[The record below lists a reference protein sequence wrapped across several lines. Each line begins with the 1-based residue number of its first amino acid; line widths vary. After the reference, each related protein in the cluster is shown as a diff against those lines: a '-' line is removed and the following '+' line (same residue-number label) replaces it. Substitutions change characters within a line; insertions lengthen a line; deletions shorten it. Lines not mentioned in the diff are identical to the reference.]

1 MDKKEK
7 KRDVAV
13 FANMMKEL
21 MQNPEGDN
29 LATLDRDLQ
38 HFLYGRIA
46 LLVKHNEGQPV
57 GSIADIGA
65 VVGAAL
71 ADVTKE
77 FVRGRTMEPEKV
89 DELFTRAGE
98 NMLMGFGARRPKVD
112 VKVESVEETQT
123 ETSEQ

>member
-21 MQNPEGDN
+21 MQSPEGDS
-29 LATLDRDLQ
+29 LTTLDRDLQ
-38 HFLYGRIA
+38 HFLYGRIS
-46 LLVKHNEGQPV
+46 LLVKHNDGQPV

-98 NMLMGFGARRPKVD
+98 NMLMGFGARRPKID
-112 VKVESVEETQT
+112 VKVESVEEPQT
-123 ETSEQ
+123 EPSEQ

>member
-13 FANMMKEL
+13 FANMLKEL
-21 MQNPEGDN
+21 MQSPEGDN

-77 FVRGRTMEPEKV
+77 FVKGRNMEVEKI

-98 NMLMGFGARRPKVD
+98 NMLLGFGARRPKID
-112 VKVESVEETQT
+112 VKVESVEETPA
-123 ETSEQ
+123 EVSEQ

>member
-13 FANMMKEL
+13 FANMLKEL
-21 MQNPEGDN
+21 MQQPEGDN

-46 LLVKHNEGQPV
+46 LMVKHNEGQPI
-57 GSIADIGA
+57 GSIADISA
-65 VVGAAL
+65 VTGAAL

-77 FVRGRTMEPEKV
+77 FVKGRNMEVEKL
-89 DELFTRAGE
+89 DELFNRAGE
-98 NMLMGFGARRPKVD
+98 NMLLGFSARRPKID
-112 VKVESVEETQT
+112 VKVEAPVQT
-123 ETSEQ
+123 ETTE

>member
-13 FANMMKEL
+13 FANMLKDL
-21 MQNPEGDN
+21 MQTPESDN
-29 LATLDRDLQ
+29 LVTLDRDLQ
-38 HFLYGRIA
+38 HFIYGRLA
-46 LLVKHNEGQPV
+46 LMVKHNNGEPV

-77 FVRGRTMEPEKV
+77 FVKGRDLEQDKI
-89 DELFTRAGE
+89 DELFNRAGE
-98 NMLMGFGARRPKVD
+98 NMLLGFNSRRPQFD
-112 VKVESVEETQT
+112 IKVESAEQSTEEQP
-123 ETSEQ
+123 E

>member
-21 MQNPEGDN
+21 MQSPEGDS
-29 LATLDRDLQ
+29 LTTLDRDLQ
-38 HFLYGRIA
+38 HFLYGRIS
-46 LLVKHNEGQPV
+46 LLVKHNDGQPV
-57 GSIADIGA
+57 GSIADISA

-98 NMLMGFGARRPKVD
+98 NMLMGFSARRPKVD